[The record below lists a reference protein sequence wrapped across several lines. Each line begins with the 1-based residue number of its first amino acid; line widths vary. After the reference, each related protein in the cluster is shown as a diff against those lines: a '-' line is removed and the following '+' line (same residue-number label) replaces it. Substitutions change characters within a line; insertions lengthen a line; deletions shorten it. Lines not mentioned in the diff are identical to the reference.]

1 MVNAPN
7 TNNVQTGNTET
18 TKDVFST
25 FKQSSD
31 KYFDAVEKTLPHY
44 HQSVT
49 SLQQEY
55 LQAWTDAVDSTV
67 DYQRKFANKTG
78 INTKV
83 PEATLTAV
91 HNTNEQVIKAVDA
104 QSKMT
109 TAALD
114 AARQN
119 VKTFTNNAKA
129 FGELNNNVMQSWISA
144 FTRKRK
150 SGQHHRYAEGKKR
163 CQTCDIFIEWKG
175 LYCPCCG
182 MRVRNK
188 PRPAREL
195 KRRFREYCKQL
206 AVSST

>member
-1 MVNAPN
+1 MSNQ
-7 TNNVQTGNTET
+7 NNVNSGNNENTS
-18 TKDVFST
+18 KDVFST
-25 FKQSSD
+25 WKQTSD

-83 PEATLTAV
+83 PEATLKAV
-91 HNTNEQVIKAVDA
+91 RETNDQVIKSFDVQHKIALAAV
-104 QSKMT
+104 
-109 TAALD
+109 D

-144 FTRKRK
+144 FTP
-150 SGQHHRYAEGKKR
+150 
-163 CQTCDIFIEWKG
+163 T
-175 LYCPCCG
+175 
-182 MRVRNK
+182 RN
-188 PRPAREL
+188 
-195 KRRFREYCKQL
+195 
-206 AVSST
+206 